1 MFRDVIA
8 FEPRAA
14 QKGEMI
20 ERLMRKILGPQLILS
35 SSHGSLVTKDGGV
48 RAFLHPRSACTCVAS
63 QRLTCSVWP
72 PQLQEIHQDQGS
84 VPLPHP
90 SYPLVSL
97 LIWCYS
103 DFSKDE
109 GGTYL

>member
-14 QKGEMI
+14 QRGEMI

-48 RAFLHPRSACTCVAS
+48 RAFLHHASACTCAA
-63 QRLTCSVWP
+63 LTCSVWP